1 MRKSLGTLIRLAHR
15 PPTWKFWSAMVLF
28 ATLGTPARAEWL
40 FDVAAGASY
49 DSNLTRAANASDVRP
64 GFAATFDVS
73 AGQFIAMTGNDTVTL
88 IANARGESYARY
100 RGLDV
105 AGIGTTAVY
114 RHKFGLGWG
123 APWAAFS
130 VMGAYDEY
138 RSEIRDGARF
148 DVRAEVGRRFTRRLD
163 AVVGIACDRRYAPNG
178 DPEVPGIPG
187 NVFALAG
194 QRAFVRASYAL
205 GEQWLFSI
213 DGAIRRGDVE
223 STSQQGA
230 AVFAASSAI
239 AEDPAFGDPRLYA
252 YRLRGTTATLGATL
266 NFALNEHSSLDL
278 RYRYA
283 STRSPQYLDYRSNN
297 VELVFAYRL

>member
-1 MRKSLGTLIRLAHR
+1 MRKSLGTLTRLAHR
-15 PPTWKFWSAMVLF
+15 APAWNACSAMVLF

-40 FDVAAGASY
+40 FDVAAGATY

-64 GFAATFDVS
+64 GFAATFDVR
-73 AGQFIAMTGNDTVTL
+73 AGQFIAMTGNDAVTL
-88 IANARGESYARY
+88 TADARGASYARY

-105 AGIGTTAVY
+105 AGMGATAVY

-123 APWAAFS
+123 APWAALT
-130 VMGAYDEY
+130 VTGAYDRY
-138 RSEIRDGARF
+138 GSDLRDGARF
-148 DVRAEVGRRFTRRLD
+148 DVRAEVGRRFTKRVD
-163 AVVGIACDRRYAPNG
+163 AVLGIACDRRYAPDG
-178 DPEVPGIPG
+178 HPEVPGIPG
-187 NVFALAG
+187 NPFALAG
-194 QRAFVRASYAL
+194 QRAFVQAGYAL
-205 GEQWLFSI
+205 GEQWLLSI

-239 AEDPAFGDPRLYA
+239 AEDPAFRDPRLYA

-297 VELVFAYRL
+297 VELVFAYRP